1 MAEKATLWQF
11 SMLIPLKI
19 LSDSENPWFSRL
31 QIHLLL
37 KWIFRVP
44 PSSMTC
50 GNDLLIHRR
59 LHMQPYLLSEI
70 TNPTPPTQNSFA
82 CGFLHA
88 ASSTTPT
95 VNPPFGVRLRTP
107 SDAPAPALLLRIRFP
122 SMFSK
127 KSDGCDVSTPN

>member
-44 PSSMTC
+44 PSSVTC
-50 GNDLLIHRR
+50 GNDLLIRR
-59 LHMQPYLLSEI
+59 SLHMQPYLLSD
-70 TNPTPPTQNSFA
+70 PTPRTQNSF
-82 CGFLHA
+82 